1 MEVIKMSISGKIAI
15 VTGAA
20 RGIGAAIAEYLSS
33 EGASLVI
40 ADINGH
46 AAELMAD
53 KLKSFG
59 KKAIAIQVDVSK
71 EDSVLS
77 MVNKTVEEFGQ
88 IDILVNNAGVLN
100 SDPVPELKLADW
112 DRVLDINLKGTFL
125 CSKAVIEIMI
135 KNRKGK
141 IINIS
146 SLAGQVGGLKASP
159 AYAASKAGIICL
171 TKSFARY
178 GAKYGINVN
187 TVCPGFI
194 ETDMT
199 KGRDDPNSVPLGRL
213 GTCEDVAKA
222 VYFLASHLSDYIT
235 GTTIDVNGGLLLR

>member
-1 MEVIKMSISGKIAI
+1 MSISGKIAI